1 MTLDDHARFEYL
13 GNTPSSDVPKYTII
27 FLSIVVNSLIFYLLP
42 SKLTPLLKSYVISS
56 IHAIICVGSVINF
69 FARYSVNLKQVNR
82 IAGGGVYGTGDEIMT
97 YSICYS
103 IGYFIYDLLLM
114 LFYKSV
120 RTTAALAHHIIILLA
135 FYAGAING
143 ICHPCHF
150 YLLAEELSTIPL
162 NLKALYHN
170 RPRLYAI
177 FGYLFIFTFL
187 VSRLIYGSIVCGYA
201 FGAAPTFFQM
211 AFNAGDLTSVTFGL
225 MQGSLC
231 LLTRVL
237 NIYWTIL
244 ILRKI
249 LRPSK
254 PKRKSS

>member
-1 MTLDDHARFEYL
+1 M
-13 GNTPSSDVPKYTII
+13 
-27 FLSIVVNSLIFYLLP
+27 
-42 SKLTPLLKSYVISS
+42 ISGGGPG
-56 IHAIICVGSVINF
+56 A
-69 FARYSVNLKQVNR
+69 
-82 IAGGGVYGTGDEIMT
+82 AGGDMLDTLCYKNT
-97 YSICYS
+97 YECEKIS
-103 IGYFIYDLLLM
+103 L
-114 LFYKSV
+114 
-120 RTTAALAHHIIILLA
+120 
-135 FYAGAING
+135 AIN
-143 ICHPCHF
+143 
-150 YLLAEELSTIPL
+150 
-162 NLKALYHN
+162 
-170 RPRLYAI
+170 I
-177 FGYLFIFTFL
+177 FFTVSFVVSGVDGVIFDE

-254 PKRKSS
+254 PKKKSS

>member
-13 GNTPSSDVPKYTII
+13 GNTPSPDVPKYTII
-27 FLSIVVNSLIFYLLP
+27 LLSIVVNSLIFYLLP

-69 FARYSVNLKQVNR
+69 FVRYSVNLKQVNR

-103 IGYFIYDLLLM
+103 I
-114 LFYKSV
+114 V